1 MYMYKL
7 DPDPNFK
14 TRIRNTYRQT
24 VSRNLNHEKLKVIRI
39 PWLRILQKNMQI
51 RILLIKKEASNP
63 NTMFSHGWYS
73 DPHFSR
79 SFSGSATMSTYR
91 KTLKKKCRYGILRF
105 KDTRKKILF
114 RKRCFLTVGIFQI
127 RCRPTDKQWAGIP
140 FPRTSQR
147 SHAKSKSKS
156 RAG

>member
-1 MYMYKL
+1 MNCMEFTLNPCILPFRRRIWWKYSEKIMWKWCTSPPPVVFSFNKKKL

-24 VSRNLNHEKLKVIRI
+24 VSRNLNHKKLKVIRI

-79 SFSGSATMSTYR
+79 YGSATMSTYR
-91 KTLKKKCRYGILRF
+91 KTLKKNADMEF
-105 KDTRKKILF
+105 
-114 RKRCFLTVGIFQI
+114 
-127 RCRPTDKQWAGIP
+127 
-140 FPRTSQR
+140 
-147 SHAKSKSKS
+147 
-156 RAG
+156 